1 MDTPLTGERLG
12 EEKAFCRRYLEQLS
26 NRPVNYAA
34 DYSPPLS
41 TRPRKVGVVQTEVR
55 PPPEAMD
62 VDTPQGRLTEKF
74 LQANFADSKVN
85 LNIKSLKPALKL
97 NVEASVS
104 DSVADLKKQIN
115 AAGGPPADAQRLL
128 LKGKVL
134 ADSKLLKEY
143 DLTDGATIMLMAK
156 PGGAS
161 PPAAAPAPSPSETLA
176 ASGAGAAV
184 GAAAGAA
191 GTKKDHPTLSP
202 LQTADP
208 TTPDSKHARKPST
221 PQLTVTTDGG
231 EPGDLY
237 ENRGPPSPVQST
249 KFHSV
254 VSDPTFWQKIHT
266 VCHDE
271 FQHAR
276 DADDVFDTFLTS
288 MKNRLTA
295 NEAAKIR
302 DVVGVSGELRTSAS
316 ITDLQVWVEV
326 LEYNVES

>member
-1 MDTPLTGERLG
+1 M
-12 EEKAFCRRYLEQLS
+12 
-26 NRPVNYAA
+26 
-34 DYSPPLS
+34 
-41 TRPRKVGVVQTEVR
+41 
-55 PPPEAMD
+55 
-62 VDTPQGRLTEKF
+62 
-74 LQANFADSKVN
+74 N

-97 NVEASVS
+97 NVEASLS

-143 DLTDGATIMLMAK
+143 DLTDGATIMLMSK

-176 ASGAGAAV
+176 AGGAGAV
-184 GAAAGAA
+184 AGATA
-191 GTKKDHPTLSP
+191 GAKRDHPTLSP
-202 LQTADP
+202 LQTPDP
-208 TTPDSKHARKPST
+208 TTPDAKHARNKPPT

-237 ENRGPPSPVQST
+237 ESRGPPSPVQST

-254 VSDPTFWQKIHT
+254 VSDPTFWQKIHAL
-266 VCHDE
+266 CHDE

-302 DVVGVSGELRTSAS
+302 DVVGVSGELPR
-316 ITDLQVWVEV
+316 VGR
-326 LEYNVES
+326 